1 MNTPDDSS
9 GLDPRQTKE
18 VVAQAGGAAD
28 SSGEHPGPV
37 ATELGRAFREEPGRA
52 RPAAPGPADGEAS
65 LLDQVRRPTRVSAN
79 GLAIAEL
86 IAALEI
92 LAATPGVRDKRVLS
106 LRLHREGILYVR
118 TGEASGG
125 YRLAMEKS
133 EGAWR
138 VAELAKWT
146 A

>member
-1 MNTPDDSS
+1 MNTPHDRS
-9 GLDPRQTKE
+9 GRDPRQSKDLL
-18 VVAQAGGAAD
+18 AQAEGSAE
-28 SSGEHPGPV
+28 SSGAHPGRT
-37 ATELGRAFREEPGRA
+37 ATELERAFREEPGRA
-52 RPAAPGPADGEAS
+52 RPAVPGPGDGETP
-65 LLDQVRRPTRVSAN
+65 LLEQVRRPTRVSAS

-92 LAATPGVRDKRVLS
+92 LAGTPGVRDKRVLS

-118 TGEASGG
+118 TGEAGGG

-138 VAELAKWT
+138 VAELARWT